1 MFIGC
6 VFPACFL
13 LSFFPF
19 FFPFPKFSEVCSSNK
34 HQLLIE
40 LASSIVFCFN
50 GYSLQGS
57 AAYSL
62 HCSAQCSY
70 IACCN
75 PYPFTEA
82 VTFISVKGINRSESR
97 ECSAFRGCGIQIKR
111 IARLQCVHAEKS
123 MTQFHWWG
131 GEVLGTGYFYSRYYG
146 RIPRVSCQ
154 YSKTYATQRQVS
166 DFYRY

>member
-6 VFPACFL
+6 VFPAP
-13 LSFFPF
+13 PF
-19 FFPFPKFSEVCSSNK
+19 FFFFPKFSEVCSSNK

-57 AAYSL
+57 AAYAL

-82 VTFISVKGINRSESR
+82 VTFISMKGINRSESR
-97 ECSAFRGCGIQIKR
+97 VCSAFRGVECKLK
-111 IARLQCVHAEKS
+111 RLQGCNVGNAEKARHS
-123 MTQFHWWG
+123 FV
-131 GEVLGTGYFYSRYYG
+131 GEEMKYWVLGTFTPGMEGEFHEFPVNM
-146 RIPRVSCQ
+146 I
-154 YSKTYATQRQVS
+154 
-166 DFYRY
+166 